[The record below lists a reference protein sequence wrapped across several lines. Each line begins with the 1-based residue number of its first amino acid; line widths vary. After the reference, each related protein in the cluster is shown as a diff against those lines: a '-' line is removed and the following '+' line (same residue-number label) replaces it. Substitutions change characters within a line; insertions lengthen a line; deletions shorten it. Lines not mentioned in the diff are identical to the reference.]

1 MAESRELQLV
11 INAKNEATSTL
22 NSVSNDVNKLASSHD
37 SMAKSVFTGVM
48 AWDLLKQGIG
58 IASNFIKESIN
69 LAKEA
74 EVTTMRY
81 NAVLNSIPNITDEAR
96 NAVIKYGNSLLQ
108 YGVDNE
114 NAVLATSKF
123 LKATGDV
130 QNATKMTKLALDLTA
145 SGFGDFESNVSNLNK
160 VLIGKGQRAMMEY
173 KISLDENA
181 TTLEQLNAIQ
191 KKATVSIEE
200 WSNTTEGKTA
210 IMKAK
215 FDEVKEGLGGGFLPI
230 LNKVADAGMWLL
242 DVLIKDAEGSNYLGK
257 TLAIV
262 GGIFEGLAKVVW
274 GVLKMLGNLGAGVI
288 QVGVIFFNV
297 AKDIFNNWKNLGK
310 ALANIFEGLIAGMSG
325 DFGKAKEMIMS
336 AFSGFDF
343 SSTKTSFSE
352 LGTILLGAG
361 DAMEDVYSG
370 VTTMISGVQQA
381 DSLKFTNII
390 KSFEDVEDATGSAGA
405 GASKLAETF
414 GKLKDAIQKTVDDS
428 KVALDEVGKK
438 ITEIQNKMFELLGQK
453 RKDDISLGVDVGTA
467 FVNQENKIKELKLQI
482 ASETDAGRRALL
494 QQQLSDEEAAYR
506 SMGTWEQVYQS
517 QIAEARRR
525 ASLTEFERTM
535 EDLNNKKIN
544 LDDEY
549 QIKLGALQNEL
560 DAELKK
566 QKILQELNAW
576 ALKEAD
582 KFLAQSEK
590 QTVDSINR
598 EIAYYNELAKAI
610 AKAKSGQMSGAVGLM
625 GGTNERANANNTTI
639 NIDIRNNTIA
649 GSGGIDD
656 LARQVGD
663 AIVGKL
669 NLNGVRN

>member
-1 MAESRELQLV
+1 
-11 INAKNEATSTL
+11 
-22 NSVSNDVNKLASSHD
+22 
-37 SMAKSVFTGVM
+37 
-48 AWDLLKQGIG
+48 
-58 IASNFIKESIN
+58 
-69 LAKEA
+69 
-74 EVTTMRY
+74 
-81 NAVLNSIPNITDEAR
+81 
-96 NAVIKYGNSLLQ
+96 
-108 YGVDNE
+108 
-114 NAVLATSKF
+114 
-123 LKATGDV
+123 
-130 QNATKMTKLALDLTA
+130 
-145 SGFGDFESNVSNLNK
+145 
-160 VLIGKGQRAMMEY
+160 
-173 KISLDENA
+173 
-181 TTLEQLNAIQ
+181 
-191 KKATVSIEE
+191 
-200 WSNTTEGKTA
+200 
-210 IMKAK
+210 
-215 FDEVKEGLGGGFLPI
+215 
-230 LNKVADAGMWLL
+230 
-242 DVLIKDAEGSNYLGK
+242 
-257 TLAIV
+257 
-262 GGIFEGLAKVVW
+262 
-274 GVLKMLGNLGAGVI
+274 
-288 QVGVIFFNV
+288 
-297 AKDIFNNWKNLGK
+297 
-310 ALANIFEGLIAGMSG
+310 MSG

-352 LGTILLGAG
+352 LETILLGAG

-370 VTTMISGVQQA
+370 VKTMISGVQQA